1 MTKATQE
8 EEMIFTTEPMQR
20 VMRANSYLRVAIG
33 LYTTKDKKGV

>member
-20 VMRANSYLRVAIG
+20 VMRANSYLRVAIE
-33 LYTTKDKKGV
+33 LLRTNKKKYV